1 MITRTNA
8 FVSNGKTFATLEE
21 AKLDALRTL
30 FMRDDKEVW
39 SAGEIASRL
48 IDCAEQVIDVL
59 TTTKTSK
66 VSARKVNGGTK
77 KRIGRKTAEEQ
88 PKNPQQ
94 L

>member
-21 AKLDALRTL
+21 AQQAALDDL
-30 FMRDDKEVW
+30 FSKHATDPASLTVLKYRD
-39 SAGEIASRL
+39 EI
-48 IDCAEQVIDVL
+48 IDIL

-66 VSARKVNGGTK
+66 PSARKVNGGTK

-88 PKNPQQ
+88 PENPQP